1 MHMKSVHR
9 LATSSLRRW
18 AVVAS
23 VSIAGLNVV
32 AGAQLKEAK
41 VTQVIK
47 EVQLLP
53 SQAAPRPAAINDTI
67 RNGTAVRTGLES
79 RSELTFP
86 DLTIARLGA
95 NTIFSFNEG
104 TRDLD
109 LKNGAILLRVPKG
122 AGGAKINT
130 AAVTAAITG
139 TTVIMEYHTGGSIK
153 AVGLEG
159 TFRICLKK
167 QVGECVLVHAGEM
180 IILRADATHM
190 PDPVHVDLKELLKTS
205 LLITGFPPLPSEYLI
220 AEAVQVRETQYPTH
234 VPLGQWFQPAAVRK
248 VTYGYVPA
256 PVPVFWS
263 VTKSSK

>member
-18 AVVAS
+18 ATVAT
-23 VSIAGLNVV
+23 VSIAGLNIV

-53 SQAAPRPAAINDTI
+53 SQAAPRPAAINDTV

-139 TTVIMEYHTGGSIK
+139 TTLILEYHTGGAGKTGGPAGALPS
-153 AVGLEG
+153 GPE
-159 TFRICLKK
+159 K
-167 QVGECVLVHAGEM
+167 QRGECVFVSAGE
-180 IILRADATHM
+180 AG
-190 PDPVHVDLKELLKTS
+190 V
-205 LLITGFPPLPSEYLI
+205 
-220 AEAVQVRETQYPTH
+220 
-234 VPLGQWFQPAAVRK
+234 LG
-248 VTYGYVPA
+248 
-256 PVPVFWS
+256 
-263 VTKSSK
+263 